1 MIDAEICKLNEQEPG
16 RSLDKL
22 EAGIWAGVDAR
33 LRANRISRVV
43 FSCQAAVLAIALF
56 GSVAAGTRAAMDENP
71 AAGLDV
77 FSIRKDLTP
86 TSRLID
92 H

>member
-1 MIDAEICKLNEQEPG
+1 MIEAEIRKLNEQEPR
-16 RSLDKL
+16 RSLDTL

-33 LRANRISRVV
+33 RRANRISRVV
-43 FSCQAAVLAIALF
+43 FSCQAAVLALALF
-56 GSVAAGTRAAMDENP
+56 GSVAAGAQAAMYENLTP
-71 AAGLDV
+71 GLDV

-86 TSRLID
+86 ASRLIG

>member
-1 MIDAEICKLNEQEPG
+1 MIEAEIRKLNEREPR

-22 EAGIWAGVDAR
+22 EADIWAGVDAGV
-33 LRANRISRVV
+33 RAHRISRIVV
-43 FSCQAAVLAIALF
+43 SCQAAVLALALF
-56 GSVAAGTRAAMDENP
+56 GSVAAGTQAAMDENLTP
-71 AAGLDV
+71 ALDV

-86 TSRLID
+86 ASRLIG